1 MLMREEALSISTDQ
15 VANRLCTLSRR
26 IPAIALEKSGG
37 PDGRGKL
44 GLILH
49 LAAGSDVEICGE
61 GFNSR
66 TVKVRQNDMYY
77 FIFAED
83 LPVGLC

>member
-1 MLMREEALSISTDQ
+1 MPMSEGAMPIPTDQ
-15 VANRLCTLSRR
+15 VANRLCTLGRR
-26 IPAIALEKSGG
+26 VPAIVLERSG
-37 PDGRGKL
+37 DGKNGREKL

-49 LAAGSDVEICGE
+49 LAAGSDVEICGD

-66 TVKVRQNDMYY
+66 TVKVCQNGLYY

-83 LPVGLC
+83 LPR

>member
-1 MLMREEALSISTDQ
+1 MLMREEAIAIPTNQLAAR
-15 VANRLCTLSRR
+15 VCTLARR

-49 LAAGSDVEICGE
+49 LAAGSDVEICGD
-61 GFNSR
+61 GFNWR
-66 TVKVRQNDMYY
+66 TVKVRQNGLYY
-77 FIFAED
+77 FIFEED
-83 LPVGLC
+83 LPR

>member
-1 MLMREEALSISTDQ
+1 MREEVITIPTDQ
-15 VANRLCTLSRR
+15 VADRVCTLARR
-26 IPAIALEKSGG
+26 IPAITLEKSGG

-49 LAAGSDVEICGE
+49 LAAGSDVEICGD

-66 TVKVRQNDMYY
+66 TVRVRQNGMYY
-77 FIFAED
+77 FIFSED
-83 LPVGLC
+83 LPR